1 MSHSQRH
8 LWENPFRR
16 QDPAAATRQA
26 WRNTPLLSDIP
37 AAICN
42 KLVERTHLRHYQPGE
57 YLFREGEA
65 GVSAAVIISGS
76 IAIQSDEKRIAELH
90 PGDFFGES
98 ALLQDAPRS
107 ASAIA
112 LSEATVSFLVRFQLE
127 EFVRHRPGAGLEIM
141 TNLARLLVAR
151 LHRGNR
157 GNHEAIGG
165 DCDNKVVGQ

>member
-1 MSHSQRH
+1 MSSSQRH
-8 LWENPFRR
+8 LWLNPFRR
-16 QDPAAATRQA
+16 ENPESATRNA
-26 WRNTPLLSDIP
+26 WRNTPLLKDIP
-37 AAICN
+37 ASVCH

-65 GVSAAVIISGS
+65 GVSAAVIISGT
-76 IAIQSDEKRIAELH
+76 IAIESEGHRIAELG
-90 PGDFFGES
+90 PGDFFGEA

-112 LSEATVSFLVRFQLE
+112 EKEAAVSFLVRFQLE

-157 GNHEAIGG
+157 SEVS
-165 DCDNKVVGQ
+165 DE